1 MPRSLRIILLGVAI
15 AFVSTVLA
23 LAWWNRSDSAEL
35 DITDA
40 LLHTVERGDFE
51 STVTEPGDIESASNI
66 EIRCDV
72 KSKGRAGTAILEIVP
87 EGTRVK
93 QGDFLVQFDDSILR
107 DELIAQKIQVANDRA
122 AVIQAE
128 SDLDTAKRAL
138 REYEDGIYE
147 QERSLIE
154 AEVAFATETLR
165 RAEEYYRHSKRLS
178 VRGYVTDSQLEADE
192 YAVIKAAKDLELA
205 KQKLEVFEKYTR
217 ERMHSELTAEIEK
230 QDANLE
236 AAEFTLQLSRQRQA
250 ELEEQIE
257 KCRVTAPHE
266 GMVVYANDNDRGDS
280 SIVIEEGVLIRD
292 GQVIIRL
299 PDPAEMQVVTHVND
313 SKINLVKPGNT
324 ALIWLDTDPENPV
337 DGEVASVAGFPLPR
351 RWYQAPIEYEV
362 FVKVLEESEAVR
374 PGLRAKVQI
383 FVERRDNV
391 LQVPVSSI
399 VRDKGDYYVVLWSE
413 AGLQSRRVEIGPNND
428 KFVVIESGLQ
438 EGEQVLIDGESFRD
452 EVEFASEA
460 SRQSG

>member
-1 MPRSLRIILLGVAI
+1 MSGSLRLLLVGGAI
-15 AFVSTVLA
+15 VIVSAILA
-23 LAWWNRSDSAEL
+23 LTWWNRDDSAEIE
-35 DITDA
+35 ITDA
-40 LLHTVERGDFE
+40 LVHRVEYGDFE
-51 STVTEPGDIESASNI
+51 STVTEPGDMESASNI

-72 KSKGRAGTAILEIVP
+72 KSKGRAGTTILEIVP

-93 QGDFLVQFDDSILR
+93 KGDFLVQFDDSILR
-107 DELIAQKIQVANDRA
+107 DELVAQKIQVANDRA
-122 AVIQAE
+122 SVIQAE

-154 AEVAFATETLR
+154 AEVAFATETVR

-178 VRGYVTDSQLEADE
+178 VRGYVTDSQLEADK

-217 ERMHSELTAEIEK
+217 ERMVSELAAEIEK
-230 QDANLE
+230 QEANLE
-236 AAEFTLQLSRQRQA
+236 AAEFTLQLSQQRQA
-250 ELEEQIE
+250 DLEEQIGN
-257 KCRVTAPHE
+257 CRVTAPHE
-266 GMVVYANDNDRGDS
+266 GMVIYANDNDRGDS

-299 PDPAEMQVVTHVND
+299 PDPAQMQVVTHVND
-313 SKINLVKPGNT
+313 SKINLVKPGNS
-324 ALIWLDTDPENPV
+324 ALIWLDTDPENPIQ
-337 DGEVASVAGFPLPR
+337 GEVGSIAGFPLPR

-362 FVKVLEESEAVR
+362 FVKVVEESDAVR

-383 FVERRDNV
+383 FVEQRHDV

-399 VRDKGDYYVVLWSE
+399 VREQDDYYVIVWSE
-413 AGLQSRRVEIGPNND
+413 AGLQGRRVEIGPNND
-428 KFVVIESGLQ
+428 KFVVIENGLQ
-438 EGEQVLIDGESFRD
+438 EGEQVIIDGESYRD
-452 EVEFASEA
+452 AVELVEE
-460 SRQSG
+460 RGT